1 MGGCCRSKSLFF
13 FEVGQLARILRTCV
27 DSQGS
32 NYGGQRRAGEEAN
45 LTTRAAEPG
54 ESGEEKPAME
64 EQQSEAET

>member
-1 MGGCCRSKSLFF
+1 MEEPATEYTPAMHTRDG
-13 FEVGQLARILRTCV
+13 
-27 DSQGS
+27 QGS